1 MCKRNSVDYDS
12 ADVISDGEI
21 EDLLS
26 KANEFHKLVEASFDW
41 EAILS
46 PKPSRPVAV
55 LNALTKTDDATS
67 MTGGA
72 RRHDA
77 QHRGADSI

>member
-1 MCKRNSVDYDS
+1 MIS

-55 LNALTKTDDATS
+55 LNAYDQD
-67 MTGGA
+67 
-72 RRHDA
+72 RRRDIYDRRRLA
-77 QHRGADSI
+77 P